1 MDIEY
6 IVLTYMQT
14 PERWCITIV
23 TPCGEFTSSV
33 HAGGSPE
40 KYLTLNFPGVEVKV
54 HDWRTKTWKDDKEK
68 A

>member
-1 MDIEY
+1 MNIEY

-14 PERWCITIV
+14 PGKWCVTLV

-33 HAGGSPE
+33 RADSPE
-40 KYLTLNFPGVEVKV
+40 KYLTLNFPGVEIKI
-54 HDWRTKTWKDDKEK
+54 HDWRTKSWRDDKEE